1 MRLRPGHRIRRFVG
15 SILPHR
21 PDESDLDWVAQQLS
35 PTELRVFERMSVRD
49 RSHSIRVARLAASE
63 VDRLD
68 GDTAWMVPAA
78 LLHDAG
84 KQVAGLGTYG
94 RVVATLSGWLGGAG
108 MGPVWAQ
115 RRGMTRR
122 VGLYLQYP
130 TLGADLLAV
139 AGSDP
144 RVVAWAREHHLDED
158 RWSVP
163 LDAGRVL
170 VAADD
175 RA

>member
-1 MRLRPGHRIRRFVG
+1 MAEWLTPA
-15 SILPHR
+15 
-21 PDESDLDWVAQQLS
+21 ES
-35 PTELRVFERMSVRD
+35 RVFERMSAQD
-49 RSHSIRVARLAASE
+49 RAHSIRVAKWVSSRLEEIS
-63 VDRLD
+63 
-68 GDTAWMVPAA
+68 GDSSWVVPAA

-94 RVVATLSGWLGGAG
+94 RVVATLSGWLGGTE

-115 RRGMTRR
+115 RSGMTRR

-130 TLGADLLAV
+130 ALGADLLAV

-144 RVVAWAREHHLDED
+144 RVVAWAREHHLDEEE
-158 RWSVP
+158 WSVP
-163 LDAGRVL
+163 RDAGRVL

-175 RA
+175 AA